1 MGLSDGEQFYNGRPN
16 LCQSETE
23 VTLEKFHVA
32 TAIAYSYSH
41 DEYQT
46 IPLAKLQTTLTPF
59 SPKSG
64 FFFKLGYLEVCFSSS
79 SLR

>member
-32 TAIAYSYSH
+32 TAIAYPYSH

-59 SPKSG
+59 SPNQV
-64 FFFKLGYLEVCFSSS
+64 FCFKLGYLEVCFSSS